1 MNTEMLSNKLGELKS
16 CSVAKV
22 HDAQRVVVDRG
33 TNAKMTMQ
41 ESMRTKPMLWAGVAA
56 GAGLGIGLIGRFFRW
71 RNKRHGSMPTLV
83 VIESSC

>member
-22 HDAQRVVVDRG
+22 HDVQRVVVDRG
-33 TNAKMTMQ
+33 TNAKMSMQ

-56 GAGLGIGLIGRFFRW
+56 GAGLGIGLIGRFFL